1 MNKQN
6 FPASW
11 WLWPGQQLL
20 NQTLRLDPSFAERA
34 KNLEGSLF
42 LLNIQG
48 IGSFLLTID
57 QAQLKLASATPD
69 TPAEAALTAAP
80 FTLWRLFQG
89 ETALLADCDLQG
101 DSRLLARWQ
110 RLFQDSDVDWGEHLS
125 RIIGVPLA
133 NFLEASATAQAQ
145 YFQQRQQRLHEQLHD
160 YLCYEG
166 KILANPQEVRLLL
179 NAIDDLRNDLARLEQ
194 RFDQLEKM
202 KAAATGGTPVG
213 GHSAGGHPGGG
224 NDHA

>member
-1 MNKQN
+1 MKDQN
-6 FPASW
+6 INTSW

-20 NQTLRLDPSFAERA
+20 NQALHLDPAFAERA
-34 KNLEGSLF
+34 KTLEGSRF

-57 QAQLKLASATPD
+57 EAQLKLASATPD
-69 TPAEAALTAAP
+69 TPADAALTAAP
-80 FTLWRLFQG
+80 FTLWRLFHG

-133 NFLEASATAQAQ
+133 NFLEANAAAQAQ
-145 YFQQRQQRLHEQLHD
+145 HFQQRQQRLHEQLHD

-194 RFDQLEKM
+194 RLQQLEKP
-202 KAAATGGTPVG
+202 AASGNNPAGDTI
-213 GHSAGGHPGGG
+213 AGG
-224 NDHA
+224 NHA

>member
-1 MNKQN
+1 MNNKN
-6 FPASW
+6 FNASW

-20 NQTLRLDPSFAERA
+20 NQALRLDPGFGERA
-34 KNLEGSLF
+34 KNLEGSHF

-57 QAQLKLASATPD
+57 QAQLKLSNARPS
-69 TPAEAALTAAP
+69 TPAEVTLTAAP

-110 RLFQDSDVDWGEHLS
+110 RLFQDSTVDWGEYLS
-125 RIIGVPLA
+125 RFLGLPLA
-133 NFLEASATAQAQ
+133 NFLEASAAAQRHYWQ
-145 YFQQRQQRLHEQLHD
+145 ERQQRLHEQLHD

-166 KILANPQEVRLLL
+166 KILANPQDIRLLL

-194 RFDQLEKM
+194 RFTQLEKI
-202 KAAATGGTPVG
+202 KAAGDTAAGDT
-213 GHSAGGHPGGG
+213 SAGG
-224 NDHA
+224 NHA